1 MLDET
6 APATRRETSKAERR
20 QRIVEAT
27 TSLLRESGFGAVSM
41 LQVAE
46 RAGVSPAT
54 VYNLFETKAA
64 ILQQVFDRDLSEYER
79 MVELAPAR
87 DALDRIFTAID
98 IAAALYRED
107 PGFYRAMAQGG
118 RRDDNLRPAISEPR
132 IGFWCRM
139 VAAARA
145 ERRLVA
151 ATDERLVGVILSQI
165 MRGVSSEWA
174 AGAISAGRLAEEI
187 RYGFALVLLAYAVGD
202 AAAGL
207 TKRLRRFEA
216 ALAARH
222 RTPAAG

>member
-79 MVELAPAR
+79 LVELAPAR
-87 DALDRIFTAID
+87 DALDRHLHGD
-98 IAAALYRED
+98 RYRRGAL
-107 PGFYRAMAQGG
+107 P
-118 RRDDNLRPAISEPR
+118 RRS
-132 IGFWCRM
+132 
-139 VAAARA
+139 
-145 ERRLVA
+145 RL
-151 ATDERLVGVILSQI
+151 LS
-165 MRGVSSEWA
+165 GD
-174 AGAISAGRLAEEI
+174 GAGRSS
-187 RYGFALVLLAYAVGD
+187 
-202 AAAGL
+202 
-207 TKRLRRFEA
+207 RR
-216 ALAARH
+216 
-222 RTPAAG
+222 